1 MRRHVAT
8 PEKRRT
14 AMRHIDYHIDY
25 DINLAYTTCDLA

>member
-1 MRRHVAT
+1 MRRDVAT

-14 AMRHIDYHIDY
+14 AMRHIDY